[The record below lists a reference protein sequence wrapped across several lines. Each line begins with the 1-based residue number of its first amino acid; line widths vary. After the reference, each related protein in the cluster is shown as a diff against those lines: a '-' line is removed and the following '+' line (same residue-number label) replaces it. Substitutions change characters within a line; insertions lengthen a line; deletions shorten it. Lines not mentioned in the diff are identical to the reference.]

1 MENKDLIKIVVG
13 GLIGLFLL
21 SIVLG
26 FFGLGY
32 GMMGG
37 MMLGMGDFWILVIA
51 VPIVLI
57 GYFISNS
64 NSKNE
69 NSREQWSGEKCDV
82 AMDDLRRRYA
92 KGEISRAT
100 YLEVKRDLEKDCTP
114 S

>member
-1 MENKDLIKIVVG
+1 MENKDIIKIVVG
-13 GLIGLFLL
+13 SLIGLFLL

-26 FFGLGY
+26 FFGFGY

-37 MMLGMGDFWILVIA
+37 MMLGMGVFWILVIA

-64 NSKNE
+64 SSKNE
-69 NSREQWSGEKCDV
+69 NSNEHWSENKCDS
-82 AMDDLRRRYA
+82 AMDDLRRSYA
-92 KGEISRAT
+92 KGEISRDT